1 MLVPEGRRLFQTLT
15 VLENLRLG
23 AYLPRARA
31 TYDESLER
39 VFGLFPV
46 LQERAN
52 GKAGL
57 LSGGEQQMLA
67 IGRAVMAHPKLVMID
82 EASLGLSPILT
93 RTIFDLIVALNQQG
107 TTVLLVEQNIHMALK
122 ICHKAYVMKTGQRHH
137 ERDRGRAAFECRCT
151 KGLRGRAGEQAVM
164 TSLMQVVINGIL
176 LGSMYGIAAAGLSLI
191 FGTMRIIF
199 LAQGTMIVFFA
210 FVVYWLFVKL
220 SLDPYLCLLIVVPFA
235 FLVGLGMFY
244 TLFRKA
250 AALEDK
256 NVSLLIAVG
265 LMYLIENAILK
276 VWSAS
281 PRGLNISY
289 SSATLVAWGLRIS
302 WLRLVLLGLAL
313 LSALVVFLF
322 LKKTRLGTAVRAASE
337 DMEATTLQ
345 GINSGWVCA
354 ISFAVGIGLGG
365 SGRCRDGHGVLV

>member
-1 MLVPEGRRLFQTLT
+1 MS
-15 VLENLRLG
+15 
-23 AYLPRARA
+23 
-31 TYDESLER
+31 SL
-39 VFGLFPV
+39 
-46 LQERAN
+46 
-52 GKAGL
+52 
-57 LSGGEQQMLA
+57 
-67 IGRAVMAHPKLVMID
+67 I
-82 EASLGLSPILT
+82 
-93 RTIFDLIVALNQQG
+93 
-107 TTVLLVEQNIHMALK
+107 
-122 ICHKAYVMKTGQRHH
+122 
-137 ERDRGRAAFECRCT
+137 
-151 KGLRGRAGEQAVM
+151 
-164 TSLMQVVINGIL
+164 QVIINGIL

-199 LAQGTMIVFFA
+199 LAQGTVIVFFA

-220 SLDPYLCLLIVVPFA
+220 NLDPYLSLLIVVPFA

-281 PRGLNISY
+281 PRGLNLSY
-289 SSATLVAWGLRIS
+289 AGTSFELWGLRVS

-313 LSALVVFLF
+313 LSALVVFVF

-345 GINSGWVCA
+345 GINSVWVCA
-354 ISFAVGIGLGG
+354 VSFAVGIALAGVAGVGMATVYSFDYQFGFTFALKALIALALGGLGNVFG
-365 SGRCRDGHGVLV
+365 ALAGGIILGVIENLTAYYISISWIEAVSYGVFILVLIFLPQGLFGRRGVVKKV

>member
-1 MLVPEGRRLFQTLT
+1 
-15 VLENLRLG
+15 
-23 AYLPRARA
+23 
-31 TYDESLER
+31 
-39 VFGLFPV
+39 
-46 LQERAN
+46 
-52 GKAGL
+52 
-57 LSGGEQQMLA
+57 
-67 IGRAVMAHPKLVMID
+67 
-82 EASLGLSPILT
+82 
-93 RTIFDLIVALNQQG
+93 
-107 TTVLLVEQNIHMALK
+107 
-122 ICHKAYVMKTGQRHH
+122 
-137 ERDRGRAAFECRCT
+137 
-151 KGLRGRAGEQAVM
+151 M

-199 LAQGTMIVFFA
+199 LAQGSMIVFFA

-244 TLFRKA
+244 TLFRRA
-250 AALEDK
+250 VALEDK

-276 VWSAS
+276 IWTAS

-289 SSATLVAWGLRIS
+289 SSAALEAWGLRIS

-313 LSALVVFLF
+313 LSALVVFVF

-354 ISFAVGIGLGG
+354 ISFAVGIGLAGVAGVGMATVYSFDYQFGFAFAIKALIALALGG
-365 SGRCRDGHGVLV
+365 LGNVFGALAGGIILGVIENLTAYYVSISWIEAVSYGVFILVLIFLPQGLFGRRGLVKKV